1 MQASDVGD
9 QIEWTGFHGFSSPS
23 QFEIA
28 SVLIRFSQAL
38 LAGNVQYTAMNAQWI
53 FWSIVFVMGVVV
65 AGGVGYFL
73 IQHEVLTAI
82 FFGFPPTLLSSA
94 RFG

>member
-1 MQASDVGD
+1 VDVRGGGPGTRRNRECPNSFFASFTSGKRAIHSYERTMDFL
-9 QIEWTGFHGFSSPS
+9 EYS
-23 QFEIA
+23 
-28 SVLIRFSQAL
+28 L
-38 LAGNVQYTAMNAQWI
+38 L
-53 FWSIVFVMGVVV
+53 MGVVV